1 MKRSGE
7 TGKSVPSE
15 PFDFSFATKKR
26 MAAKRRADILARSET
41 LRYQLE
47 RLRQRIDWEQ
57 LRNAT
62 SEADVNSALAAL
74 DEFDRNQLP
83 CTAAILATMRDHA
96 YPKLRPFR
104 FLAESCAQALYTNPK
119 SAEEYSP
126 RYSRDI
132 CYAERKRRG
141 PPAKQMTNLDF
152 WRIQA
157 DAGQPVPVRYLRRI
171 NKNEAKEQRRYVDDN
186 LRTELTYT
194 DIPETIGEMKKK
206 RTTIWLPEVTIAKL
220 KQLSET
226 TGAPMAE
233 LFRRAV
239 EAYLQES

>member
-7 TGKSVPSE
+7 TGKSGPSE
-15 PFDFSFATKKR
+15 PFDFSFAAKKR
-26 MAAKRRADILARSET
+26 MAAKLRADILARSET

-47 RLRQRIDWEQ
+47 RLRQKIDWEQ
-57 LRNAT
+57 LRNAA

-74 DEFDRNQLP
+74 DEFDRNQLS
-83 CTAAILATMRDHA
+83 CTAAILATVRDDA

-132 CYAERKRRG
+132 CYQERKRRG
-141 PPAKQMTNLDF
+141 PPAKQMTNLDY

-171 NKNEAKEQRRYVDDN
+171 NRKHAKDQRRHAAGN

-194 DIPETIGEMKKK
+194 DIPATIGEMKKK
-206 RTTIWLPEVTIAKL
+206 RTTIWLPEGTIARL
-220 KQLSET
+220 KQLSER

-239 EAYLQES
+239 EKYLRDS